1 MAEHLSQAPRKMA
14 IQGGFL
20 LLVYAAT
27 PVSFAENFLDPTRP
41 PASLGLAQEGTVSPP
56 AAGPVLQSVLISPG
70 RMVAIISGK
79 TVRLGEK
86 FGEARVVKIT
96 ESEVVLRSGTDSQTL
111 KLFPRIEKR
120 LTSSRADIK
129 PDSREQS
136 R

>member
-1 MAEHLSQAPRKMA
+1 MAEHLSKATRKMT

-20 LLVYAAT
+20 LLMFAVTA
-27 PVSFAENFLDPTRP
+27 VSLAESFVDPTRP
-41 PASLGLAQEGTVSPP
+41 PASLGLAQEGANAAP
-56 AAGPVLQSVLISPG
+56 ATGPVLQSVLISPG

-96 ESEVVLRSGTDSQTL
+96 ESEVLLSSGTDLQTL
-111 KLFPRIEKR
+111 KLFPGIEKR
-120 LTSSRADIK
+120 LSSSRADTK
-129 PDSREQS
+129 PNGVGQS